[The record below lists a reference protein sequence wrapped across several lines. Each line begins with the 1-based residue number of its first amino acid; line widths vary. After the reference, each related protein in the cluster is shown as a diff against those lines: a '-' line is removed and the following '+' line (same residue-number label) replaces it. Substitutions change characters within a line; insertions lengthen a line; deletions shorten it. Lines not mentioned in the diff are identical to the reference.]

1 MADWAHETAGHRGKA
16 ATLEWA
22 RARGLP
28 ITLQMIVQAQEIGG
42 YIDKSD
48 PWSSNSYLNLLASY
62 SRVSNSTDWWIC
74 GTISFSEESSYPYV
88 GVPWTL
94 EELKQ
99 YNNTGFGWYREEGKP
114 QSLDRLHII
123 NRPQEGAICISSHN
137 NGANATKTGYSNCTS
152 AWVKGYGNEQ
162 HWAMTVK
169 DSSPMVRVI

>member
-1 MADWAHETAGHRGKA
+1 
-16 ATLEWA
+16 
-22 RARGLP
+22 
-28 ITLQMIVQAQEIGG
+28 IGG

-62 SRVSNSTDWWIC
+62 SRVSNSTDCWIC

-137 NGANATKTGYSNCTS
+137 NGANATKMGYSNCTS

-169 DSSPMVRVI
+169 DSSPMIIVTVSFPEVCIFCVVIGPIDGYLLNGKENVTLDQSSPP